1 MSDLK
6 AQIGSALLVVLTA
19 TLVVCAVI
27 NYQQQDLFR
36 LPDDGVTWTD
46 HLDASSPDKSISV
59 IAMNVEQAGPADQ
72 AGIRLGDE
80 LLRIGGRFNKSGVP
94 VRQATDVPQVL
105 KSVGAWGKAEYV
117 LNRNGVEITAQVIV
131 SDTSA
136 DQALL
141 YQYAVGAA
149 YLIIGLFLFIR
160 RNRAAHS
167 LHFYLICLSSF
178 VLHTFHFT
186 GKLNSFDTGIY
197 LGNFAAAMFAAALFL
212 HFCLTFPEP
221 RPGWTRWKA
230 ISVYL
235 PALSLIALLLGVTS
249 GVVRT
254 ALSEVMLRWLLDKVW
269 LLVYCISYCVGAVL
283 LHLSYR
289 RADDPIIRQQIKWL
303 RNGTLAGMGPFTV
316 FYAIPYVA
324 GIVPTPE
331 MRLAVLFLALIP
343 VTWAYAILR
352 YRLMDVDIIFQ
363 QGYVYMLSTLAV
375 LGAVSMLVYTL
386 VQRGDGL
393 GPTTVIMLVL
403 VAAFSFEPLRGYI
416 QKRFD
421 RYVFYKDRWDYRQTL
436 IGFARELSTEMD
448 LDRTLASVG
457 ERLIDT
463 LSIRQVA
470 FFLASESNP
479 NGFTLHSLYT
489 SQGAGELPDEALD
502 LSFLELTPTTPY
514 LFFERTGRTLGA
526 GARDKSTSVRA
537 TIARLDLTYY
547 IPCTYRGRTLAWFG
561 LSRTAAGDFLSSDD
575 IDLLST
581 LSGYVG
587 MAVENAGL
595 YRSLADKMQ
604 QYERLKEFS
613 ENIVE
618 SINVGV
624 LAAGLN
630 DRVESWNS
638 QMERLTGIPR
648 HDALG
653 RPLSEL
659 FPVELASHFEVL
671 QGSLEVHQLYKI
683 PLRPLDA
690 VQAGR
695 NGEAAHSLAAN
706 GNGNGAPG
714 AVVQVIP
721 EEDAPV
727 PREESRRTVTVNVA
741 IAPLVARDGSCIGR
755 LVILDDITEREELE
769 RKLVQAD
776 KLSSIGL
783 LAAGVA
789 HEVNTPLAVIS
800 TYAQM
805 LAKQVAGDE
814 QKSKLLDKI
823 ARQTFRA
830 SEIVN
835 SLLNFS
841 RTSSTA
847 FEDIDLNRVVR
858 ETLTLLE
865 HQFQKAQIIVE
876 TDLEDTLPL
885 IRGNAGKLQQVFL
898 NLFINARDAMES
910 GGALKVRT
918 RPDAVG
924 VQVQVMDSGP
934 GIPRENL
941 ARIFDPFFTTKGA
954 RKGTGLGLSVSYGI
968 VEEHGGVIEVESK
981 PGEGTVFRLE
991 FPAVRKTVNA

>member
-1 MSDLK
+1 MTDLK
-6 AQIGSALLVVLTA
+6 AQIGSALLVILTA
-19 TLVVCAVI
+19 TLVVCAVL

-46 HLDASSPDKSISV
+46 YLDASSPDKSISV
-59 IAMNVEQAGPADQ
+59 IAMYVQPGGPGDQ

-80 LLRIGGRFNKSGVP
+80 LLRIGGRLNKPGIP
-94 VRQATDVPQVL
+94 IRQAIDVPQVL
-105 KSVGAWGKAEYV
+105 KPVGAWGAAEYV
-117 LNRNGVEITAQVIV
+117 LNRSGVEITAKVIV
-131 SDTSA
+131 SDAST

-149 YLIIGLFLFIR
+149 YLVIGLFLFFR
-160 RNRAAHS
+160 RNRAPHA
-167 LHFYLICLSSF
+167 LHFYLLCLSSF

-186 GKLNSFDTGIY
+186 GKLNNFDTSIY
-197 LGNFAAAMFAAALFL
+197 LGNVTAGMIAPALFL
-212 HFCLTFPEP
+212 HFCLTFPEA

-235 PALSLIALLLGVTS
+235 PAVSLIALQLGVTS
-249 GVVRT
+249 GLVRT
-254 ALSEVMLRWLLDKVW
+254 ALPEITLRWLLDRVW
-269 LLVYCISYCVGAVL
+269 LLIYCGSYCLGAFL

-289 RADDPIIRQQIKWL
+289 RTDDPIIRQQIKWL
-303 RNGTLAGMGPFTV
+303 RNGTLAGMVPFTAL
-316 FYAIPYVA
+316 YAAPYVA

-331 MRLAVLFLALIP
+331 MRLAVLFLVLIP

-363 QGYVYMLSTLAV
+363 QGYVYLLSTLAV
-375 LGAVSMLVYTL
+375 LGVVSMLVFAL
-386 VQRGDGL
+386 AQQNGL
-393 GPTTVIMLVL
+393 SPTAVIFLVL
-403 VAAFSFEPLRGYI
+403 VAAFVFEPLRGWI
-416 QKRFD
+416 QQHFD
-421 RYVFYKDRWDYRQTL
+421 RYVFYKDRWDYRRTL

-448 LDRTLASVG
+448 LDRSLASVG
-457 ERLIDT
+457 GRLIET
-463 LSIRQVA
+463 LSVRQVA
-470 FFLASESNP
+470 FFLASESKADE
-479 NGFTLHSLYT
+479 FQLHSLYNAK
-489 SQGAGELPDEALD
+489 GRCELPQDPLD
-502 LSFLELTPTTPY
+502 LRFLEVEPSAPY
-514 LFFERTGRTLGA
+514 LFFERTKHTFDIVTREMPPG
-526 GARDKSTSVRA
+526 VRS

-547 IPCTYRGRTLAWFG
+547 VPCTYRGRTLSWFG
-561 LSRTAAGDFLSSDD
+561 LTRTEDGDFLSSDD
-575 IDLLST
+575 IDLLLT
-581 LSGYVG
+581 LSGYIG

-638 QMERLTGIPR
+638 QMERLTGVPR
-648 HDALG
+648 EEAVG
-653 RPLSEL
+653 RRLSEL
-659 FPVELASHFEVL
+659 FPAELASHFEAL
-671 QGSLEVHQLYKI
+671 QGSLDVHQLYRI
-683 PLRPLDA
+683 PLMPVELGPLGGVEDIKP
-690 VQAGR
+690 
-695 NGEAAHSLAAN
+695 N
-706 GNGNGAPG
+706 GNGNGSSSAAIHFDADG
-714 AVVQVIP
+714 TLSGNVQPLRMEVR
-721 EEDAPV
+721 
-727 PREESRRTVTVNVA
+727 REVTVNVA
-741 IAPLVARDGSCIGR
+741 IAPLVTRDGSCIGR

-841 RTSSTA
+841 RTSTAA
-847 FEDIDLNRVVR
+847 FEDIDLNRVLR

-865 HQFQKAQIIVE
+865 HQFQKASIDVASELDESI
-876 TDLEDTLPL
+876 PL

-898 NLFINARDAMES
+898 NLFINARDAMEA
-910 GGALKVRT
+910 GGHLRVAT
-918 RPDAVG
+918 SPDAAG
-924 VQVQVMDSGP
+924 VRVEVSDSGP

-954 RKGTGLGLSVSYGI
+954 RKGTGLGLSVTYGI

-991 FPAVRKTVNA
+991 FPAVRKAVNA

>member
-1 MSDLK
+1 MTDLK
-6 AQIGSALLVVLTA
+6 AQIGGALLVILTA

-59 IAMNVEQAGPADQ
+59 IAMFVQPGGPADQ

-80 LLRIGGRFNKSGVP
+80 VIRIGGRLNKPGVLI
-94 VRQATDVPQVL
+94 RQATDVPQVL
-105 KSVGAWGKAEYV
+105 KPVGAWGAAEYV
-117 LNRNGVEITAQVIV
+117 LNRSGVEITAKVIV
-131 SDTSA
+131 SDATA

-141 YQYAVGAA
+141 YQYAVGTA

-160 RNRAAHS
+160 RNRAPHS
-167 LHFYLICLSSF
+167 LHFFLLCLSSF
-178 VLHTFHFT
+178 VLHTFHYT
-186 GKLNSFDTGIY
+186 GKLNNFDTSIY
-197 LGNFAAAMFAAALFL
+197 LGNVAAGMLAPALFL
-212 HFCLTFPEP
+212 HFCLIFPEP

-235 PALSLIALLLGVTS
+235 PAISLIALQVGVTS
-249 GVVRT
+249 ELVRT
-254 ALSEVMLRWLLDKVW
+254 ALPDVMLSWLVDRVW
-269 LLVYCISYCVGAVL
+269 LLVYCGSYCLGAVL

-289 RADDPIIRQQIKWL
+289 RTDDPIVRQQIKWL
-303 RNGTLAGMGPFTV
+303 RNGTLAGMGPFIV
-316 FYAIPYVA
+316 FYAAPFVA

-363 QGYVYMLSTLAV
+363 QGYVYLLSTLAV
-375 LGAVSMLVYTL
+375 LGVVSMLVYAL
-386 VQRGDGL
+386 APHDGL
-393 GPTTVIMLVL
+393 GPTAVIMLVL
-403 VAAFSFEPLRGYI
+403 VAAFIFEPLRGWI
-416 QKRFD
+416 QQHFD

-448 LDRTLASVG
+448 LERTLASVG
-457 ERLIDT
+457 ERLINT
-463 LSIRQVA
+463 LSVRQVA
-470 FFLASESNP
+470 FFLASDSKTDEYE
-479 NGFTLHSLYT
+479 LHSLYT
-489 SQGAGELPDEALD
+489 AQGQGELPKEQLD
-502 LSFLELTPTTPY
+502 LSFLELEPSTPY
-514 LFFERTGRTLGA
+514 LFFERTRHTFDVVT
-526 GARDKSTSVRA
+526 RDRPASVRA

-547 IPCTYRGRTLAWFG
+547 IPCTYRGHTLAWFG
-561 LSRTAAGDFLSSDD
+561 LSRTQDGDFLSSDD

-638 QMERLTGIPR
+638 QMERLTGVPR
-648 HDALG
+648 SEALG

-659 FPVELASHFEVL
+659 FPTELASHFEAL

-683 PLRPLDA
+683 PLRPA
-690 VQAGR
+690 VVVRLGH
-695 NGEAAHSLAAN
+695 NGDTPLS
-706 GNGNGAPG
+706 GNGNGVPSILVHLSPDEDGAP
-714 AVVQVIP
+714 A
-721 EEDAPV
+721 
-727 PREESRRTVTVNVA
+727 REESRREVTVNVA

-865 HQFQKAQIIVE
+865 HQFQKASITVE
-876 TDLEDTLPL
+876 SGLEDALPL

-910 GGALKVRT
+910 GGTLRVTT
-918 RPDAVG
+918 RPDEGG
-924 VQVQVMDSGP
+924 VRVEVSDSGP

-981 PGEGTVFRLE
+981 PGEGTLFHLE
-991 FPAVRKTVNA
+991 FPAIKKAVNA

>member
-1 MSDLK
+1 MTDLK
-6 AQIGSALLVVLTA
+6 AQIGSALLVILTA
-19 TLVVCAVI
+19 TLVVCAVE

-46 HLDASSPDKSISV
+46 YLDASSPDKSISV
-59 IAMNVEQAGPADQ
+59 IAMYVQPGGPGDQ

-80 LLRIGGRFNKSGVP
+80 VIRIGGRLNKPGIP
-94 VRQATDVPQVL
+94 IRQATDVPQVL
-105 KSVGAWGKAEYV
+105 KPVGAWGAAEYV
-117 LNRNGVEITAQVIV
+117 LNRNGVEITAKVIV
-131 SDTSA
+131 SDAST

-149 YLIIGLFLFIR
+149 YLVIGLFLFFR
-160 RNRAAHS
+160 RNRASHA
-167 LHFYLICLSSF
+167 LHFYLLCLSSF
-178 VLHTFHFT
+178 VLHTFHYT
-186 GKLNSFDTGIY
+186 GKLNNFDTAIY
-197 LGNFAAAMFAAALFL
+197 LGNVAAGMISSALFL

-230 ISVYL
+230 LSVYL
-235 PALSLIALLLGVTS
+235 PAISLITLQLGVTS
-249 GVVRT
+249 GLVRT
-254 ALSEVMLRWLLDKVW
+254 ALPEIMLRWLLDKVW
-269 LLVYCISYCVGAVL
+269 LLVYCGSYLVGAVL

-303 RNGTLAGMGPFTV
+303 RNGTLAGMVPFTV
-316 FYAIPYVA
+316 FYAAPYLA
-324 GIVPTPE
+324 GMVPTPE
-331 MRLAVLFLALIP
+331 MRLAVLCLVLIP

-363 QGYVYMLSTLAV
+363 QGYVYLLSTLAV
-375 LGAVSMLVYTL
+375 LGVVSMLVFAL
-386 VQRGDGL
+386 AQRDGL
-393 GPTTVIMLVL
+393 SPTAVILLVL
-403 VAAFSFEPLRGYI
+403 VAAFVFEPLRGWI
-416 QKRFD
+416 QQHFD

-448 LDRTLASVG
+448 LGRSLASVG
-457 ERLIDT
+457 VRLIET
-463 LSIRQVA
+463 LSVRQVA
-470 FFLASESNP
+470 FFLASESKADE
-479 NGFTLHSLYT
+479 FQLHSLYNAD
-489 SQGAGELPDEALD
+489 GACELPQGALD
-502 LSFLELTPTTPY
+502 LSFLEVEPSTPY
-514 LFFERTGRTLGA
+514 LFFERTKHAFDVVSSEMPL
-526 GARDKSTSVRA
+526 KVRS

-547 IPCTYRGRTLAWFG
+547 IPCTYRGRTLSWLG
-561 LSRTAAGDFLSSDD
+561 LSRTEEGDFLSSDD
-575 IDLLST
+575 IELLST

-595 YRSLADKMQ
+595 YQSLAEKMQ

-648 HDALG
+648 GEALG

-659 FPVELASHFEVL
+659 FPAELASHFEAL
-671 QGSLEVHQLYKI
+671 QGSLDVHQLYRI
-683 PLRPLDA
+683 PLMPVELDRI
-690 VQAGR
+690 GR
-695 NGEAAHSLAAN
+695 AEKIEPHAN
-706 GNGNGAPG
+706 GNGNGTSATVLPI
-714 AVVQVIP
+714 ATA
-721 EEDAPV
+721 EDGSAR
-727 PREESRRTVTVNVA
+727 REETRREVTVNVA
-741 IAPLVARDGSCIGR
+741 IAPLVTRDGLCIGR

-841 RTSSTA
+841 RTSTTA
-847 FEDIDLNRVVR
+847 FEDIDLNRVLR
-858 ETLTLLE
+858 ETVTLLE
-865 HQFQKAQIIVE
+865 HQFQKASVDVE
-876 TDLEDTLPL
+876 LDLQEALPL

-910 GGALKVRT
+910 GGRLRVATAPGPIGVR
-918 RPDAVG
+918 VE
-924 VQVQVMDSGP
+924 VSDSGP

-968 VEEHGGVIEVESK
+968 VEEHSGVIEVESK
-981 PGEGTVFRLE
+981 PGEGTIFRLE
-991 FPAVRKTVNA
+991 FPAVKKAVNA

>member
-1 MSDLK
+1 MTDLK
-6 AQIGSALLVVLTA
+6 AQIGGALLVILTA
-19 TLVVCAVI
+19 TLVVCAI
-27 NYQQQDLFR
+27 ENYQQQDLFR

-46 HLDASSPDKSISV
+46 YLDASSPDKSISV
-59 IAMNVEQAGPADQ
+59 IAMYVQPGGPGDQ

-80 LLRIGGRFNKSGVP
+80 VIRIGGRLNKPGVLI
-94 VRQATDVPQVL
+94 RQATDVPQVL
-105 KSVGAWGKAEYV
+105 RPVGAWGAAEYV
-117 LNRNGVEITAQVIV
+117 LNRNGVEITAKVIV
-131 SDTSA
+131 SDAST

-149 YLIIGLFLFIR
+149 YLVIGLFLFFR
-160 RNRAAHS
+160 RNRAPRS
-167 LHFYLICLSSF
+167 LHFYLLCLSSF
-178 VLHTFHFT
+178 VLHTFHYT
-186 GKLNSFDTGIY
+186 GKLNNFDTSIY
-197 LGNFAAAMFAAALFL
+197 LGNVVAGMIAPALFL
-212 HFCLTFPEP
+212 HFCLTFPDR
-221 RPGWTRWKA
+221 RPDWTRWKA

-235 PALSLIALLLGVTS
+235 PAISLIALQLGVTS
-249 GVVRT
+249 GLVRT
-254 ALSEVMLRWLLDKVW
+254 ALPDLTLRYLLDRVW
-269 LLVYCISYCVGAVL
+269 LMIYCGSYCLGAAL

-303 RNGTLAGMGPFTV
+303 RNGSLAGMVPFIA
-316 FYAIPYVA
+316 FYAAPYVI
-324 GIVPTPE
+324 GMVPTPE
-331 MRLAVLFLALIP
+331 MRLAVLSLVLIP

-363 QGYVYMLSTLAV
+363 QGYVYLLSTLAV
-375 LGAVSMLVYTL
+375 LGVVSMLVFAL
-386 VQRGDGL
+386 AQRDGL
-393 GPTTVIMLVL
+393 SPTAVILLVL
-403 VAAFSFEPLRGYI
+403 VAAFVFEPLRGWI
-416 QKRFD
+416 QQHFD

-448 LDRTLASVG
+448 LDRSLASVG
-457 ERLIDT
+457 VRLIET
-463 LSIRQVA
+463 LSVKQVA
-470 FFLASESNP
+470 FFLASESKTDE
-479 NGFTLHSLYT
+479 FQLHSLYNA
-489 SQGAGELPDEALD
+489 AGQCELPQGALD
-502 LSFLELTPTTPY
+502 LSFLEVQPSAPY
-514 LFFERTGRTLGA
+514 LFFERTKHAFDVVSSEMRP
-526 GARDKSTSVRA
+526 SVRT

-547 IPCTYRGRTLAWFG
+547 VPCTYRGRTLSWLG
-561 LSRTAAGDFLSSDD
+561 LSRTEEGDFLSSDD
-575 IDLLST
+575 IELLST

-595 YRSLADKMQ
+595 YQSLADKMQ

-624 LAAGLN
+624 LAAGLD

-648 HDALG
+648 GEALG
-653 RPLSEL
+653 RPLAEL
-659 FPVELASHFEVL
+659 FPAEWVGHLAAL
-671 QGSLEVHQLYKI
+671 QGSLDVHQIYRI
-683 PLRPLDA
+683 PLMPLELDH
-690 VQAGR
+690 VRQMR
-695 NGEAAHSLAAN
+695 DSEAHVN
-706 GNGNGAPG
+706 GNGTPPEVAQIVAGENGTAKS
-714 AVVQVIP
+714 
-721 EEDAPV
+721 EEGR
-727 PREESRRTVTVNVA
+727 REVTVNVA
-741 IAPLVARDGSCIGR
+741 VAPLVTRDGSRIGR
-755 LVILDDITEREELE
+755 LVILDDVTEREELE

-841 RTSSTA
+841 RTSTTA
-847 FEDIDLNRVVR
+847 FEDIEMNRVLR

-865 HQFQKAQIIVE
+865 HQFQKASVE
-876 TDLEDTLPL
+876 VELDLDEALPL

-910 GGALKVRT
+910 GGRLRVAT
-918 RPDAVG
+918 GSGPMG
-924 VQVQVMDSGP
+924 VSVTVSDSGP
-934 GIPRENL
+934 GIPREYL

-991 FPAVRKTVNA
+991 FPVVKKVVNA